1 MKTILLTG
9 CAGFIGFN
17 FAKHILKKKKYSIIG
32 IDNFTNDKSYKIKK
46 IRLEILKQYN
56 SFSFYRIDITN
67 NYFIRKFKR
76 KKINYIIH
84 LAAVAGVRK
93 SFQNPKIYFKNNIQ
107 GFYNVIE
114 LSKLLKVKHFVYASS
129 SSVYGNNKLM
139 PSKEEFNTDS
149 PLSFYSAS
157 KKANEMMA
165 YSYSS
170 MYKIPST
177 GIRFFSVY
185 GPYGRRDMAIL
196 KFIEK
201 IYKKEKITLFNSGQ
215 HFRDFTYIEDAVI
228 ALEKIL
234 TKIPSKNNMHKV
246 FNISSGKSTNLL
258 KLIKIIENIT
268 RFKAVKKRGLKQV
281 GDVFKTHG
289 ATYNIDKLLKKG
301 DNAPRIFIKSTIR
314 NIIINQRKLKLTKK
328 FEKDIINDAIKSKT
342 YEIY

>member
-1 MKTILLTG
+1 
-9 CAGFIGFN
+9 
-17 FAKHILKKKKYSIIG
+17 
-32 IDNFTNDKSYKIKK
+32 
-46 IRLEILKQYN
+46 
-56 SFSFYRIDITN
+56 
-67 NYFIRKFKR
+67 
-76 KKINYIIH
+76 
-84 LAAVAGVRK
+84 
-93 SFQNPKIYFKNNIQ
+93 
-107 GFYNVIE
+107 
-114 LSKLLKVKHFVYASS
+114 
-129 SSVYGNNKLM
+129 M

-201 IYKKEKITLFNSGQ
+201 IYKKETITLFNSGQ

-228 ALEKIL
+228 SLEKIL
-234 TKIPSKNNMHKV
+234 TKIPSKKNMHKV

-289 ATYNIDKLLKKG
+289 ATFNIDKLLKKRKKTSLRKG
-301 DNAPRIFIKSTIR
+301 LELTIDWYKR
-314 NIIINQRKLKLTKK
+314 Y
-328 FEKDIINDAIKSKT
+328 KDKI
-342 YEIY
+342 